1 MASAFDSPD
10 TVQLKGKVTG
20 VTKLSRKAKSMMMLV
35 AGVVVMFILFSIASM
50 EDDTAPKP
58 APAEGEQVE
67 DAEKPPE
74 IVPAKP
80 NFEHVG
86 NGQAGIAAVEKQNSL
101 AGQQGNLGGIAATA
115 NGGQEGQNVGPGYN
129 LGQGAPAQ
137 GGATPKLSPQALGAA
152 PGARGNMAE
161 QVNQIN
167 APAGAAAPPQQ
178 TPQEIETLRVAK
190 AKADAHQKA
199 ISAPLEMGGGD
210 GLSMGGGM
218 GTSAAMKAG
227 LDAQSALLAAAAAQA
242 GTGGQGGLGQGF
254 PALGTGSAQQ
264 DDPNK
269 QARKEKFLK
278 ENEAPSKTSLKSSVR
293 EPQSPYEVQ
302 AGWAIPAQ
310 LQCGVNSDLPGQTC
324 ARVSED
330 VFDSVSGEHLLIP
343 RNSRLIGT
351 YDSQVAYGQTSILTV
366 FHRVIFPDG
375 SSIDL
380 QGMPGAN
387 KGGYAGFDAN
397 VNNHYGKVFGGAA
410 AMAALSASVSLTQ
423 KQPTNTNGVQT
434 NSQVITQ
441 SLGQQL
447 GQTGTAFIQRG
458 MNVQATLSRDPGY
471 KFNVMVTRD
480 ITFSGPYTGK
490 R

>member
-20 VTKLSRKAKSMMMLV
+20 VTKLSRKAKGMIMLV
-35 AGVVVMFILFSIASM
+35 VGVVAMFILFSIASM

-67 DAEKPPE
+67 GAEKAPE
-74 IVPAKP
+74 VVAAKP
-80 NFEHVG
+80 NFEDVG
-86 NGQAGIAAVEKQNSL
+86 DGQAAIAAVEKQNSL
-101 AGQQGNLGGIAATA
+101 AGQQGNLGGITAAA
-115 NGGQEGQNVGPGYN
+115 NGGQEGQNLSPGYN
-129 LGQGAPAQ
+129 LGQGAPGQA
-137 GGATPKLSPQALGAA
+137 GAAPKLSPQALGAA
-152 PGARGNMAE
+152 PGARGTMAE
-161 QVNQIN
+161 HVNQPN
-167 APAGAAAPPQQ
+167 TPAGAAAPPQQ
-178 TPQEIETLRVAK
+178 TPQQIEALRVAK

-210 GLSMGGGM
+210 GLSMGGM

-242 GTGGQGGLGQGF
+242 GAAGQGGQGQGF
-254 PALGTGSAQQ
+254 PALGMGGAQQ

-269 QARKEKFLK
+269 QGRKEKFLK
-278 ENEAPSKTSLKSSVR
+278 EKEAPSKTALRGGVR

-310 LQCGVNSDLPGQTC
+310 LQCGVNSDVPGQTC

-330 VFDSVSGEHLLIP
+330 VYDSVTGEHLLIP

-351 YDSQVAYGQTSILTV
+351 YDSQIAYGQTRILAV
-366 FHRVIFPDG
+366 WHLLKFPDG

-380 QGMPGAN
+380 EGMPGAD
-387 KGGYAGFDAN
+387 KGGYAGFDAD

-410 AMAALSASVSLTQ
+410 AMAVFSASVSLTQ

-458 MNVQATLSRDPGY
+458 MNVQPTLSRNPGY

-480 ITFSGPYTGK
+480 ITFPGPYTGK

>member
-20 VTKLSRKAKSMMMLV
+20 VTKLSRKAKGMIMLV
-35 AGVVVMFILFSIASM
+35 AGMVAMFILFSIASI
-50 EDDTAPKP
+50 EDDTVPKH

-67 DAEKPPE
+67 GVEKPPE
-74 IVPAKP
+74 VVPAKP
-80 NFEHVG
+80 NFEDVG
-86 NGQAGIAAVEKQNSL
+86 DGQAAIAAVEKQRSL
-101 AGQQGNLGGIAATA
+101 AGQQGSLGGVAATA
-115 NGGQEGQNVGPGYN
+115 NGGQEGQNVGPGYS

-161 QVNQIN
+161 QVNQTN
-167 APAGAAAPPQQ
+167 APAGAAVQPQQ
-178 TPQEIETLRVAK
+178 TPQEIEALRVAK
-190 AKADAHQKA
+190 GKADAHQKA
-199 ISAPLEMGGGD
+199 ISAPLGIGGD
-210 GLSMGGGM
+210 GLSMDGGM

-242 GTGGQGGLGQGF
+242 GAAGQGGQGQGL
-254 PALGTGSAQQ
+254 PAFGMGSGHQ

-278 ENEAPSKTSLKSSVR
+278 EKEAPSKTALRGSVR
-293 EPQSPYEVQ
+293 EPLSPYEVQ
-302 AGWAIPAQ
+302 AGWAIPSQ
-310 LQCGVNSDLPGQTC
+310 LQCGVNSDIPGQTC

-330 VFDSVSGEHLLIP
+330 VYDSVTGEHLLIP

-351 YDSQVAYGQTSILTV
+351 YDSQVAYGQTRILTV
-366 FHRVIFPDG
+366 FHRLIFPDG
-375 SSIDL
+375 TSIDL
-380 QGMPGAN
+380 EGMPGAD

-410 AMAALSASVSLTQ
+410 AMAVFSAGVSLTQ

-458 MNVQATLSRDPGY
+458 MNVQPTLSRDPGY

-480 ITFSGPYTGK
+480 ITFPGPYTGK